1 MVLFIAMMIGVHPIA
16 TDLFLPGMSALTRD
30 LGATVAQAQLTL
42 TALQSGEGLW
52 LRTVVVEARRGVR
65 LQSYAQLCQQ
75 QPRQL

>member
-1 MVLFIAMMIGVHPIA
+1 VVPK
-16 TDLFLPGMSALTRD
+16 
-30 LGATVAQAQLTL
+30 LTL
-42 TALQSGEGLW
+42 TALQSGEGLR